1 MDIPECPVNPNVT
14 RAKVLYN
21 VYVCMPLF
29 ACVDKHDISLSHS
42 LLQCGINTHL
52 LVHIHG
58 INTSTT
64 EAFVYT
70 YTFHTLENT
79 LHLNRDCY
87 YRE

>member
-52 LVHIHG
+52 IVHIHG
-58 INTSTT
+58 INTSTM

-70 YTFHTLENT
+70 YTFLTGKYTTSQQRL
-79 LHLNRDCY
+79 LLP
-87 YRE
+87 